1 MRRSFLTGSQESIAS
16 EVPPWSRRARIPT
29 YTRGPK
35 PPRRTELGLL
45 MYAVVVTALLYV
57 IASLAQRSRIPPH
70 IGPFLGIMLGL
81 ALMAHLG
88 NRWLAPN
95 SNPVLLPLVF
105 LLNGIGYVVIAR
117 WDPGSAK
124 VQAGWTAL
132 GIGIYLLTLLFV
144 RRSRDLER
152 YRYIL
157 LLIGGALLVAPL
169 LPFLGKSVN
178 GARLWV
184 GVGTL
189 IVQPVEA
196 AKILICIYFASYFAA
211 NKEMLAIP
219 SARLGNH
226 LVVDPR
232 PLAPILLAWLASMAI
247 IGVENDIA
255 FALLLF
261 TLFIGMLWITT
272 GRVGYL
278 LLGLAMFAGG
288 AVVASRLFTQAH
300 ERVLIWLNAGKYPT
314 GNGYQLVQS
323 WYSLAAG
330 GIGGTGIGRGVSGT
344 YLHGYVISDLIFTS
358 IGEELGMVGA
368 AAIVIAFALIV
379 GSGLRVAQTARSD
392 FSRLLATGLTLLVGF
407 QAFFVM
413 AGILRLLPFTGIT
426 LPFVAYGGS
435 SLLANYGLIAI
446 LMRVSDEGALTATE
460 LDSGR
465 REPGERPLIPL
476 AHFDAE
482 TVNDS
487 VSLGGGVTNRGWFVP
502 SSRLPTGRSSPS
514 SARFE
519 GQRAGRSVRHRK
531 ARRRHM
537 LSGRASP
544 SAGHTSA
551 DRKSPRRRP
560 MRTRRPPRQRPPA
573 SRSGVE
579 RDMESPTQTPR
590 RG

>member
-1 MRRSFLTGSQESIAS
+1 MRPSFLAGRGDPITLDLPAA
-16 EVPPWSRRARIPT
+16 PRRARFPT
-29 YTRGPK
+29 YARGPQ
-35 PPRRTELGLL
+35 PQRRTELGLL
-45 MYAVVVTALLYV
+45 IYAVVVTALLYV
-57 IASLAQRSRIPPH
+57 IASLTQRSRIPPH

-81 ALMAHLG
+81 ALVVHLG

-144 RRSRDLER
+144 RHSRDLER

-157 LLIGGALLVAPL
+157 LMIGGVLLISPL
-169 LPFLGKSVN
+169 LPFFGKSVN

-219 SARLGNH
+219 TARLGNH

-232 PLAPILLAWLASMAI
+232 PLAPILLAWLASMTV

-278 LLGLAMFAGG
+278 LLGLGMFAGG
-288 AVVASRLFTQAH
+288 AVVASRLFAQAH
-300 ERVLIWLNAGKYPT
+300 ERLLIWFNAGKYPT

-330 GIGGTGIGRGVSGT
+330 GIGGTGIGRGVSGK
-344 YLHGYVISDLIFTS
+344 YLHGYVISDLVFTS
-358 IGEELGMVGA
+358 IGEELGLVGA

-392 FSRLLATGLTLLVGF
+392 FSRLLATGLTLLIGF

-460 LDSGR
+460 LHSGR
-465 REPGERPLIPL
+465 RQPGERPLIPL
-476 AHFDAE
+476 ANLGAE
-482 TVNDS
+482 TVNES
-487 VSLGGGVTNRGWFVP
+487 VNLGSGATNQGWFVP
-502 SSRLPTGRSSPS
+502 SARSRTGRSSPS
-514 SARFE
+514 PARLE
-519 GQRAGRSVRHRK
+519 RQRAGRSVRRRT
-531 ARRRHM
+531 ARRRHIAA
-537 LSGRASP
+537 SRASP

-551 DRKSPRRRP
+551 DRKLPHRRP
-560 MRTRRPPRQRPPA
+560 RRTRRPPRQRPPA
-573 SRSGVE
+573 S
-579 RDMESPTQTPR
+579 Q
-590 RG
+590 

>member
-1 MRRSFLTGSQESIAS
+1 MRRSLLTSSQGSDTP
-16 EVPPWSRRARIPT
+16 EVLPSSSRAPIPS
-29 YTRGPK
+29 YLRGPK
-35 PPRRTELGLL
+35 PQRRTELGLL
-45 MYAVVVTALLYV
+45 VYAVVVTALLYV
-57 IASLAQRSRIPPH
+57 IASLAQKSRIPPH

-88 NRWLAPN
+88 NRWLAPY

-132 GIGIYLLTLLFV
+132 GVGIYLLTLLVV

-157 LLIGGALLVAPL
+157 LLIGGVLLLAPL
-169 LPFLGKSVN
+169 LPFVGKSVN

-211 NKEMLAIP
+211 NKEILAIP
-219 SARLGNH
+219 TARLGNR
-226 LVVDPR
+226 LIVDPR
-232 PLAPILLAWLASMAI
+232 PLAPILLAWLASIAI
-247 IGVENDIA
+247 IGIENDIA

-261 TLFIGMLWITT
+261 TLFIGMLWIAT

-278 LLGLAMFAGG
+278 LFGFSMFAGG
-288 AVVASRLFTQAH
+288 AVVATRLFTQAH
-300 ERVLIWLNAGKYPT
+300 ERVLIWFNAGKYPS

-358 IGEELGMVGA
+358 IGEELGLIGA

-392 FSRLLATGLTLLVGF
+392 FSRLLATGLTLLIGF

-446 LMRVSDEGALTATE
+446 LMRVSDEGAPTPTE
-460 LDSGR
+460 LRSGR
-465 REPGERPLIPL
+465 RQPGERPLIPL
-476 AHFDAE
+476 AGLDAE
-482 TVNDS
+482 TILD
-487 VSLGGGVTNRGWFVP
+487 GVTLGHGGTNQGWSVP
-502 SSRLPTGRSSPS
+502 SGHPRTGRS
-514 SARFE
+514 ARLTV
-519 GQRAGRSVRHRK
+519 GSRRRRVGRSGRHRK
-531 ARRRHM
+531 ARRRHISSDH
-537 LSGRASP
+537 LPAS
-544 SAGHTSA
+544 ARHTSSI
-551 DRKSPRRRP
+551 R
-560 MRTRRPPRQRPPA
+560 
-573 SRSGVE
+573 
-579 RDMESPTQTPR
+579 
-590 RG
+590 